1 MKTKKMKKKRKE
13 NKQTRDANADEGEE
27 KRKSRP
33 KRTGN
38 ILDIYL
44 GAAIVRSHLQD
55 TPTVQDIQI
64 WHVASPSCDVNQV
77 VPLAL
82 AAGSPFAFLAAA
94 TSMAPPFDCGYRQA
108 GEPAQGT
115 GPLTHVPKNITTR
128 TGVQFA
134 LFGFSRG
141 GFWMPLNCTES
152 GMQGWSV

>member
-1 MKTKKMKKKRKE
+1 MKTKKKGSKKRKE

-27 KRKSRP
+27 KRKPRP

-55 TPTVQDIQI
+55 TPTVRDIQI

-94 TSMAPPFDCGYRQA
+94 TSMAPPSTAVTAKLENLPRGLDPSPMCLRILLP
-108 GEPAQGT
+108 EQGCNS
-115 GPLTHVPKNITTR
+115 LCLV
-128 TGVQFA
+128 FA
-134 LFGFSRG
+134 G
-141 GFWMPLNCTES
+141 GFLDAVDCTES